1 MYLYIRII
9 VDIYTYIY
17 TYIYMCICIYID
29 SICTYLYTYIYIYT
43 FIQTHKV
50 KFHLSAFQIFKTEV
64 DSFEG
69 REMCLLSGRKP
80 ANYRIN
86 ESNK

>member
-1 MYLYIRII
+1 MYI
-9 VDIYTYIY
+9 
-17 TYIYMCICIYID
+17 
-29 SICTYLYTYIYIYT
+29 YIYIYT